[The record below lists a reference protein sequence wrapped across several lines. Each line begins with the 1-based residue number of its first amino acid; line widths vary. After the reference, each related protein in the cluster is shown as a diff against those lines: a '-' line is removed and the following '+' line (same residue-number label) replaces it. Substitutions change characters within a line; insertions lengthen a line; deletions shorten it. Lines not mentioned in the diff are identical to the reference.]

1 MLSLTSEHVSCYTSV
16 ENDLKT
22 QIKKLQRMRDQ
33 IKTWLASNEIKDKT
47 ALADARKLIEQQ
59 MEKFKACEKEMKT
72 KAFSKEGLSAATKLD
87 PKEQLKQEMSAWT
100 GNMVE
105 ELGRQVEVTE
115 AEIEALAGNVKKK
128 GSKSGAVTRVVELE
142 TLNERRKW
150 HIGRLELILRLMEN
164 GNLEPDSINTIK
176 EDVAYFVESNQV
188 SQTEC
193 CNFASLMLSVPIN
206 RKKTLKKTKG
216 STMT

>member
-1 MLSLTSEHVSCYTSV
+1 MLSLTSELISCCTSV

-164 GNLEPDSINTIK
+164 GNLEPDSITTIK

-188 SQTEC
+188 SQTQC
-193 CNFASLMLSVPIN
+193 CNFISLTLSFSIN
-206 RKKTLKKTKG
+206 RKKTLRKTKV